1 MAKHDKAI
9 EALTEAIGLVT
20 NLHQGGSF
28 IQLKSKIEKVTQKLK
43 DFNHLREFDAFG
55 PMIESLVE
63 MSITTASGD
72 AVGQILAVL
81 RELRGK
87 IEAQRAAGDDIV
99 VIGVD
104 GLVERA

>member
-28 IQLKSKIEKVTQKLK
+28 IQLKSKIEKVTEDLK
-43 DFNHLREFDAFG
+43 NFNHLKQFDAFG
-55 PMIESLVE
+55 PMIESLLE
-63 MSITTASGD
+63 MSVSNQSGD

-81 RELRGK
+81 KELRGK
-87 IEAQRAAGDDIV
+87 IEAQRAADM
-99 VIGVD
+99 
-104 GLVERA
+104 A